1 MSGPALTR
9 WRAGPEAAGL
19 RLVASAVPRGLLA
32 AVLVLALAGSLT
44 EGLGLML
51 LVPVLGLVGAGATAA
66 DPPRVLALWQR
77 LAGPVLPVDLGWLL
91 AVFVVLIA
99 LRAALVQGR
108 IHAEQA
114 LQLRVTDNLRRN
126 LLGALLRA
134 DWLWLARARQ
144 GQLLGVLL
152 GAVDRLGVGLQYL
165 QSLFAALVTLA
176 IMLAAALLIDPLPA
190 AALGIGGLLVLVL
203 HALLRRQ
210 ARRDGDRANRSYE
223 DYYGFYT
230 ERLAHLRLI
239 KSFGAEPREEARARA
254 VGAALCRARLGFGRG
269 MGLGQFALQ
278 AGTAAVL
285 GATVWL
291 AVTRWHSSPLTLLPL
306 IAISA
311 RAAPLLGLV
320 QAALQTLAHD
330 RPALIELGRC
340 RLEAQDHAEAAG
352 AARAVPRDWREL
364 RLEGVTLRHAGRT
377 KPALDRIALTIPAG
391 STLHVAG
398 PSGAGKSSLADVL
411 AGLVSPTQGR
421 LLVDGAAIGPAE
433 RRVWR
438 DQVAYIQ
445 QEPLLFHA
453 SVRENLVWAAPE
465 ATEAQLVA
473 ALEAAS
479 AQFVLA
485 LPQGLDTVVGP
496 RGSTLS
502 GGERQRI
509 VLARGLLRDPDLLIL
524 DEVTSALD
532 PASEAAVV
540 RAVAGL
546 RGRMTIVIISHR
558 GALADLADREI
569 RLENGAIVTTR
580 EAPAP

>member
-1 MSGPALTR
+1 MT
-9 WRAGPEAAGL
+9 
-19 RLVASAVPRGLLA
+19 
-32 AVLVLALAGSLT
+32 
-44 EGLGLML
+44 
-51 LVPVLGLVGAGATAA
+51 
-66 DPPRVLALWQR
+66 
-77 LAGPVLPVDLGWLL
+77 LP
-91 AVFVVLIA
+91 
-99 LRAALVQGR
+99 
-108 IHAEQA
+108 
-114 LQLRVTDNLRRN
+114 
-126 LLGALLRA
+126 
-134 DWLWLARARQ
+134 
-144 GQLLGVLL
+144 
-152 GAVDRLGVGLQYL
+152 
-165 QSLFAALVTLA
+165 
-176 IMLAAALLIDPLPA
+176 
-190 AALGIGGLLVLVL
+190 
-203 HALLRRQ
+203 
-210 ARRDGDRANRSYE
+210 
-223 DYYGFYT
+223 
-230 ERLAHLRLI
+230 
-239 KSFGAEPREEARARA
+239 
-254 VGAALCRARLGFGRG
+254 
-269 MGLGQFALQ
+269 
-278 AGTAAVL
+278 
-285 GATVWL
+285 
-291 AVTRWHSSPLTLLPL
+291 
-306 IAISA
+306 
-311 RAAPLLGLV
+311 
-320 QAALQTLAHD
+320 
-330 RPALIELGRC
+330 
-340 RLEAQDHAEAAG
+340 
-352 AARAVPRDWREL
+352 
-364 RLEGVTLRHAGRT
+364 HAGRT
-377 KPALDRIALTIPAG
+377 KPALDGIALTIPAG

-546 RGRMTIVIISHR
+546 RGRLTIVIISHR